1 MAGYIGSKAVNLS
14 TTGADIN
21 GNANVDGTLDVT
33 GATTVTGAFTSL
45 GIDDNAAATAVTID
59 ASGNVGIGTATPG
72 SPLDVTGT
80 LGITVSQSKSDATT
94 KSGRIRFQHYTNA
107 EEPVTGLLCTSAAG
121 STSISYG
128 GGSGAEN
135 AATEHRFYTAGTTT
149 TTTGSER
156 MRIKSDGVITLGPG
170 PGAIGGVEVLP
181 NYSAGSGLLYW
192 NRTNT
197 TAISTVLRFDN
208 QGSAKGSITHDNA
221 TTSYNTTS
229 DYRLKENITPVQGA
243 ADIVKAMQPVTYTFK
258 SNGSWHDGFLAHELQ
273 ELHPRAVIG
282 EKDAMKDEEY
292 EVTPAV
298 EATYDD
304 EGVELTPAVPA
315 VMGTRSVPDH
325 QQVDYSKLTPI
336 LTAALQEALNK
347 IDALEARLTALEA

>member
-1 MAGYIGSKAVNLS
+1 MAGYIGTKAVNLS

-80 LGITVSQSKSDATT
+80 LGITVSQSKSNATT

-149 TTTGSER
+149 TTTGSEA
-156 MRIKSDGVITLGPG
+156 MRINSSGGVIAGSTDPSYGGAVAGDVVTTGGLNFNGMHVTKSKYMTLTTTTTDILECANRATYKITMSACDTSAGG
-170 PGAIGGVEVLP
+170 FRGSQTAWLSVSNDYAGQGAIVTNVSGNLVLAWK
-181 NYSAGSGLLYW
+181 AGSGYSVSS
-192 NRTNT
+192 RTL
-197 TAISTVLRFDN
+197 TAR
-208 QGSAKGSITHDNA
+208 
-221 TTSYNTTS
+221 TTSATANAWV
-229 DYRLKENITPVQGA
+229 ITVE
-243 ADIVKAMQPVTYTFK
+243 IM
-258 SNGSWHDGFLAHELQ
+258 SNYARSYEGTGVGSSYFL
-273 ELHPRAVIG
+273 I
-282 EKDAMKDEEY
+282 
-292 EVTPAV
+292 
-298 EATYDD
+298 
-304 EGVELTPAVPA
+304 
-315 VMGTRSVPDH
+315 
-325 QQVDYSKLTPI
+325 
-336 LTAALQEALNK
+336 
-347 IDALEARLTALEA
+347 